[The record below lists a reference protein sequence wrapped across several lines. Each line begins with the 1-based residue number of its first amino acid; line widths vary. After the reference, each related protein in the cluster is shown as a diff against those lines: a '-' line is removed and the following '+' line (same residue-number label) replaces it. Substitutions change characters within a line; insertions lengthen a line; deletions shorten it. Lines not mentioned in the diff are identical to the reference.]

1 MLSLFRLSTGVVLGS
16 YLLQF
21 PLRTWGSPKIKP
33 TINLDFQSD
42 RSSELISP
50 IVPIKVWFTKQIT
63 ARSRRG
69 EIRKFK
75 IHARQT
81 EFQPAIPIDRLEVIE
96 VISDRQEYNDGREI
110 ITATGNVVMRFAQSV
125 LTSDR
130 LEINLKD
137 RIAVAQGN
145 VVLKRGKQVLRG
157 DRLEYYLVADRGVIK
172 NAGGEIDRLSLSE
185 DTDVNRRLSTDKTI
199 LDRALSDRL
208 QSEQP
213 LTNVT
218 AQQGFGT
225 VVGSS
230 RDLDLIDGAGDVG
243 GTVNRLRFEA
253 ERVNFEGTD
262 WEAANLSL
270 TNDPFSPPELELR
283 AKKATFERL
292 NPQQNRLTTS
302 KSRLVLDDSLTIPL
316 LLSAFVF
323 DNTPNRPGLFNL
335 AFDGEERGGLFV
347 ERSWTILN
355 TSKFNWRITPQYFLQ
370 RAISP
375 TTFEFSE
382 SDEGG
387 IFNSAV
393 FGLKNKFDVEIAS
406 RTSLNSSLS
415 ITNFNPEEIEDNL
428 RAKVALQQTIGKPDN
443 PYTFGLEYNY
453 RDRLFNG
460 SLGFQTVRNSIGGV
474 ITSPNLEIPNTGI
487 TFNYQASIQNIDAKT
502 DRQDLLE
509 VEGESDR
516 INLTRYQGALFAN
529 KNFRVWSGEPL
540 PSTKEQGLRYTPI
553 PVVPYLEILTEVAG
567 VASFYSNN
575 ERQPSLEGTI
585 GLQGQL
591 GHFSRSWLDYTG
603 FRFSYSHNLRGDESP
618 FLFDRLVDR
627 QTLELGINQQVYG
640 PIRIGIDTSWDLNGN
655 REIST
660 NYTLEYSR
668 RTHNVILR
676 YNPVLE
682 LGSFSLRISDFNWQG
697 NPQPF
702 GDEISP
708 VIQGVEQ

>member
-1 MLSLFRLSTGVVLGS
+1 MLSWFRLSTGVFLGS
-16 YLLQF
+16 YLLQLPF
-21 PLRTWGSPKIKP
+21 KAWGAPKIESMKKP
-33 TINLDFQSD
+33 AVDNSFQ
-42 RSSELISP
+42 LIMPTTS
-50 IVPIKVWFTKQIT
+50 IEVHLGKQII
-63 ARSRRG
+63 AQSRRG
-69 EIRKFK
+69 KIRKFK
-75 IHARQT
+75 IQAKKSELQS
-81 EFQPAIPIDRLEVIE
+81 AIPIDRLEVIE
-96 VISDRQEYNDGREI
+96 VVSDRQEYDDGREV

-130 LEINLKD
+130 LSINLKD

-145 VVLKRGKQVLRG
+145 VILERGKQVLRG
-157 DRLEYYLVADRGVIK
+157 DRLEYYLVADRGVIR
-172 NAGGEIDRLSLSE
+172 NAGGEIYQPSLSE
-185 DTDVNRRLSTDKTI
+185 DINVNRPLSADKTI
-199 LDRALSDRL
+199 FDRALSDRL
-208 QSEQP
+208 QAEQP
-213 LTNVT
+213 LTDVT
-218 AQQGFGT
+218 AQPGFST

-230 RDLDLIDGAGDVG
+230 RDLNLIDSAGDAG

-253 ERVNFEGTD
+253 ERVDFEGTD

-292 NPQQNRLTTS
+292 NPQQNKLTTS
-302 KSRLVLDDSLTIPL
+302 ESRLVIDDSLAIPL

-323 DNTPNRPGLFNL
+323 DDTPSRPGLFNL

-375 TTFEFSE
+375 TTFEFSQ

-393 FGLKNKFDVEIAS
+393 FGLKNRFDVGIAA
-406 RTSLNSSLS
+406 RTNLNSSFS
-415 ITNFNPEEIEDNL
+415 ITSFSFEDLEDNF
-428 RAKVALQQTIGKPDN
+428 RAKVALQQTAGNPDN

-453 RDRLFNG
+453 RERLFNG
-460 SLGFQTVRNSIGGV
+460 SLGFQTVRNSVGGV

-509 VEGESDR
+509 VEESDR

-529 KNFRVWSGEPL
+529 KNFQIWSGKPL
-540 PSTKEQGLRYTPI
+540 PSTKEQGLRYSPI
-553 PVVPYLEILTEVAG
+553 PVVPYLEIITGVAG
-567 VASFYSNN
+567 VASFYSNG

-603 FRFSYSHNLRGDESP
+603 FRFSYSQNLRGDESP

-627 QTLELGINQQVYG
+627 QTLELAINQQVYG
-640 PIRIGIDTSWDLNGN
+640 PIRIGVDTSWDLDGN

-682 LGSFSLRISDFNWQG
+682 LGSFSLRISDFNWRG
-697 NPQPF
+697 NPRPF